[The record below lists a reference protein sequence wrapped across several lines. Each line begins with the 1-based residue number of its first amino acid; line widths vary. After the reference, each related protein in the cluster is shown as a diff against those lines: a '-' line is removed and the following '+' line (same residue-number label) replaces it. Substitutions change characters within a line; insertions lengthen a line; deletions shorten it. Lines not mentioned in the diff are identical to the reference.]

1 MTASTRLFGTITIE
15 DEKLIT
21 FPDGI
26 IGFPFMKQFALI
38 RDEENE
44 DAAIMWMQSMDE
56 PQFAMPVVEPHLVVK
71 GYNPVIDDEHLLPV
85 GDLKEEHTY
94 SLVTIT
100 VPANIEKMTANLK
113 APIIINMENNR
124 AVQLIVEDEYEV
136 KHPIYET
143 LRKRKEGIEC

>member
-1 MTASTRLFGTITIE
+1 MTIETRLFGTVTIE
-15 DEKLIT
+15 DEKLIV

-26 IGFPFMKQFALI
+26 IGFPYMKKFVLI

-44 DAAIMWMQSMDE
+44 EAAIKWLQSMEE

-71 GYNPVIDDEHLLPV
+71 GYNPVVDDEHLLPL
-85 GDLKEEHTY
+85 GGLKEENTY

-100 VPANIEKMTANLK
+100 VPAKIEKMTANLK
-113 APIIINMENNR
+113 APIVINMENNR

-143 LRKRKEGIEC
+143 LRKRKESIEC

>member
-1 MTASTRLFGTITIE
+1 MTIETRLFGTITIE
-15 DEKLIT
+15 DKKLIT

-44 DAAIMWMQSMDE
+44 DAAIMWLQSMEE
-56 PQFAMPVVEPHLVVK
+56 PQFALPVVEPHLVVK

-85 GDLKEEHTY
+85 GDLRDEQIY
-94 SLVTIT
+94 SLVTLT
-100 VPANIEKMTANLK
+100 VPAEIEKMTANLK

-124 AVQLIVEDEYEV
+124 AVQVIVEDEYEV

-143 LRKRKEGIEC
+143 LRKRKEGMEC

>member
-1 MTASTRLFGTITIE
+1 MTIETRLFGTVTIE
-15 DEKLIT
+15 DEKLIV

-26 IGFPFMKQFALI
+26 IGFPYMKKFVLI

-44 DAAIMWMQSMDE
+44 EAAIMWLQSMEE

-71 GYNPVIDDEHLLPV
+71 GYNPVVDDEHLLPL
-85 GDLKEEHTY
+85 GGLKEENTY

-100 VPANIEKMTANLK
+100 VPAKIEKMTANLK
-113 APIIINMENNR
+113 APIVINMENNR
-124 AVQLIVEDEYEV
+124 AVQLIVEDEYEL

-143 LRKRKEGIEC
+143 LRKRKESIEC